1 MSVDSPVNG
10 KPHGSTPLALSLSLS
25 PSLGAQCDSNGIK
38 RTFPSPRRC
47 ATISIARLHAD
58 NLGHTRE
65 KVAQQRAAI

>member
-10 KPHGSTPLALSLSLS
+10 KPHGSTPLALS